1 MKILITGCNRL
12 RKSVVEALKNN
23 RDGREVYVIGID
35 SSEQKILRDGV
46 DQFRIAPRIDSDG
59 YVDWL
64 TELCK
69 SESIDIVI
77 PFLQAELPLAA
88 EYRDKLAAVGTKV
101 SIASRETLAAVN
113 SKVALHDRYPEYMP
127 RQAVCWNKADLDRFR
142 EEIGAGTPIC
152 CKHDGWWGGSGFC
165 VVDEQICSGHISLAQ
180 LEAMLERGAG
190 WLIVQEFVRGT
201 DYNTVALAD
210 HGKLVGVCGFSGG
223 DFELGAYSYGQMLEV
238 RAAYDI
244 TERIVRETCLDGNA
258 CFDFILKSDGTPV
271 LLECNPRISS
281 GLAFPS
287 AAGADFIYQRCKML
301 LGEEYVTDY
310 SIDYDLKMVLCHEYS
325 FYKS

>member
-23 RDGREVYVIGID
+23 RDGREVYVVGID

-152 CKHDGWWGGSGFC
+152 CKHDGRLW
-165 VVDEQICSGHISLAQ
+165 L
-180 LEAMLERGAG
+180 LRG
-190 WLIVQEFVRGT
+190 R
-201 DYNTVALAD
+201 
-210 HGKLVGVCGFSGG
+210 
-223 DFELGAYSYGQMLEV
+223 
-238 RAAYDI
+238 
-244 TERIVRETCLDGNA
+244 
-258 CFDFILKSDGTPV
+258 
-271 LLECNPRISS
+271 
-281 GLAFPS
+281 
-287 AAGADFIYQRCKML
+287 
-301 LGEEYVTDY
+301 
-310 SIDYDLKMVLCHEYS
+310 
-325 FYKS
+325 

>member
-23 RDGREVYVIGID
+23 RDGRAVYVIGID
-35 SSEQKILRDGV
+35 SSEKKILRDAV
-46 DQFRIAPRIDSDG
+46 DEFHVAPRIDSEG
-59 YVDWL
+59 YADWL

-69 SESIDIVI
+69 RKSIDIVI

-88 EYRDKLAAVGTKV
+88 EYKDRLATVGTKV
-101 SIASRETLAAVN
+101 SIASKETLDAVN

-127 RQAVCWNKADLDRFR
+127 RQAVCWSNAQLWKFLD
-142 EEIGAGTPIC
+142 EVGWDTPIC
-152 CKHDGWWGGSGFC
+152 CKTDGGWGGSGFC
-165 VVDEQICSGHISLAQ
+165 VVDDRICAGHISQHQ
-180 LEAMLERGAG
+180 LETMLWNRNDRF
-190 WLIVQEFVRGT
+190 IVQEFVSGT

-223 DFELGAYSYGQMLEV
+223 DFELGAYSYGEMLEV
-238 RAAYDI
+238 PEAYAI
-244 TERIVRETCLDGNA
+244 TERIVRETGLDGNA
-258 CFDFILKSDGTPV
+258 CFDFILKPNGTPV

-281 GLAFPS
+281 GLAFPC
-287 AAGADFIYQRCKML
+287 AAGADFIYQRCRML
-301 LGEEYVTDY
+301 LGEEYAMEY

>member
-23 RDGREVYVIGID
+23 RDGRDVYVVGID

-64 TELCK
+64 TELCE
-69 SESIDIVI
+69 SEGIDIVI

-88 EYRDKLAAVGTKV
+88 EYKDRLAAVGTKV
-101 SIASRETLAAVN
+101 SIASKETLAAVN

-127 RQAVCWNKADLDRFR
+127 RQALCWDKADLDQFR
-142 EEIGAGTPIC
+142 AEVGEGTPIC
-152 CKHDGWWGGSGFC
+152 CKYDGGWGGSGFC
-165 VVDEQICSGHISLAQ
+165 VVDNQIRNGHISLAQ

-190 WLIVQEFVRGT
+190 WLIVQELIQGV

-210 HGKLVGVCGFSGG
+210 HGKLVGVCGFTGG
-223 DFELGAYSYGQMLEV
+223 DFELGAYSYGRMLEV

-244 TERIVRETCLDGNA
+244 TERIVRETGLDGNA
-258 CFDFILKSDGTPV
+258 CFDFILKPDGTPV

-301 LGEEYVTDY
+301 LGEEYATDY